1 MPGPRPIRLAAALKV
16 VAAEINVT
24 ADTIKVRISAAA
36 PTMQNHDMARQ
47 PANRITAAALAAKYR
62 GKRELFT

>member
-1 MPGPRPIRLAAALKV
+1 MAATLKV
-16 VAAEINVT
+16 IAAEINVT
-24 ADTIKVRISAAA
+24 VDTIKIRISDAA

-62 GKRELFT
+62 GKRELFM